1 VTGKTGGYEMTTE
14 VQRIPDRYKAA
25 TPYLCI
31 KDAAAALEFYKR
43 AFGVTETMR
52 LADPSGKVMHAE
64 MLIGEAPVM
73 MSDEWPEMG
82 FRSPKAIGGTPVTIY
97 VYVEDVDA
105 LAARAA
111 EAGAEVL
118 QPVGDKFYGDR
129 SVQLRDPFGHVW
141 SFATHIEDVSEEEIG
156 RRSRAFLEGCG
167 AA

>member
-1 VTGKTGGYEMTTE
+1 MTTE

-43 AFGVTETMR
+43 AFGATETMR

-64 MLIGEAPVM
+64 IVIGEAPVM
-73 MSDEWPEMG
+73 MADECPEMS
-82 FRSPKAIGGTPVTIY
+82 FRSPQTIGGTPVTIY
-97 VYVEDVDA
+97 IYVEDVDA

-111 EAGAEVL
+111 EAGAEVM

-141 SFATHIEDVSEEEIG
+141 GFATHIEDVSEDEIN
-156 RRSRAFLEGCG
+156 RRARAFFEGQG
-167 AA
+167 VA